1 MMKERVLEVMG
12 DTPHT
17 IQWIAKR
24 TNSPA
29 LAVAKYLTILVDE
42 GKVQVLHF
50 SAQRRVYK
58 RVAR

>member
-1 MMKERVLEVMG
+1 MTKERILEVMG
-12 DTPHT
+12 NTPHT

-29 LAVAKYLTILVDE
+29 LAVAKYLTELIDE
-42 GKVQVLHF
+42 GQVQILHF

-58 RVAR
+58 RVAH